1 MSDPYCGRGHDRRS
15 RPNLVVAHATVL
27 PLTASPMRV
36 ELVRAAKSAA
46 RSPRSVSRGAD
57 CSWNEP
63 RARPAASASLAM
75 STGLAAAQGEHLARS
90 PVPPTVPPWEVTA
103 EITHLFEYPRT
114 GIILRCGAYW
124 LLTRNRCTGLRS
136 SKRDFLSFPAAA
148 KEDMGNAL
156 GIAQFGGTAPTAKPW
171 KGLGPG
177 VLEVVESHDGNAYRA
192 VYTVRFEKAVYVLHA
207 FQKKSPSGIRTAK
220 RDVDLVAER
229 LKTAERDYEEHHG
242 KQKR

>member
-1 MSDPYCGRGHDRRS
+1 MQHRGNTS
-15 RPNLVVAHATVL
+15 REALF
-27 PLTASPMRV
+27 PLRF
-36 ELVRAAKSAA
+36 
-46 RSPRSVSRGAD
+46 
-57 CSWNEP
+57 
-63 RARPAASASLAM
+63 
-75 STGLAAAQGEHLARS
+75 
-90 PVPPTVPPWEVTA
+90 PPLQVTA

-114 GIILRCGAYW
+114 GIILGVRRVLAADEKPLHWVGA
-124 LLTRNRCTGLRS
+124 
-136 SKRDFLSFPAAA
+136 SKRDFLSFPAAV

-156 GIAQFGGTAPTAKPW
+156 GIAQFGGTAPTTKPW

-220 RDVDLVAER
+220 RDVDLVGER

-242 KQKR
+242 KQTR